1 MPEGSTI
8 HQLNEAVKQ
17 MESYLAGFPEVQ
29 LYTTSIHSYRSA
41 RITIY
46 FTEESEH
53 SFFPFYLKN
62 LLISKANSLGG
73 MDWGV
78 FGVGRGFSNA
88 TGADYRNS
96 RIMVHGYNYE
106 KLYGDAEKLVGMLE
120 GNPREKKLQIR
131 GQSGSIAP
139 PLRNQLQVKL
149 NEGMLAQLRFSTGEV
164 FGALRRKSLRAET
177 MGDFFIREEMSR
189 VYLESDRGEFDRW
202 HLQNEFLPA
211 GERKIKLKG
220 IGKIV

>member
-62 LLISKANSLGG
+62 LLIS
-73 MDWGV
+73 
-78 FGVGRGFSNA
+78 NA

-106 KLYGDAEKLVGMLE
+106 KLYGYAEKLVGMLE
-120 GNPREKKLQIR
+120 GNPRVKKLQIR
-131 GQSGSIAP
+131 GQSGWMAP